1 MIIHNT
7 NNDTI
12 MVTKAY
18 GVYRGAI
25 VLANGK
31 RYVRSNSYVTEGEA
45 LEETI
50 KFYNK
55 LSKVTVYG
63 ELEQP

>member
-12 MVTKAY
+12 MVT
-18 GVYRGAI
+18 
-25 VLANGK
+25 
-31 RYVRSNSYVTEGEA
+31 
-45 LEETI
+45 ETI